1 MPQFGE
7 SGAAEL
13 WVLFLLVLGDS
24 LWVPVP
30 GDSALIIAG
39 GLAAK
44 GTIGLVEVIVVASLA
59 AFIGDA
65 IAFQVGRRG
74 GPTGSTR
81 ATE

>member
-39 GLAAK
+39 G
-44 GTIGLVEVIVVASLA
+44 SR
-59 AFIGDA
+59 
-65 IAFQVGRRG
+65 RRG
-74 GPTGSTR
+74 RSGWWR
-81 ATE
+81 